1 MTQLQEIKL
10 MNETMIVYL
19 KKTGQSS
26 KRNEI
31 ISNILKDDACFFK
44 INKDD
49 AFMILEDV
57 GISKDKINNIYLNLI
72 SSDTYYYL
80 KEIGKINEN
89 DKNILVKY
97 KNYNYNEL
105 FQNKNTEK
113 QRLEYNNNLMIECK
127 ENFLKKIIDKIKKFF
142 KFN

>member
-1 MTQLQEIKL
+1 
-10 MNETMIVYL
+10 
-19 KKTGQSS
+19 
-26 KRNEI
+26 
-31 ISNILKDDACFFK
+31 
-44 INKDD
+44 
-49 AFMILEDV
+49 MILEDV

>member
-19 KKTGQSS
+19 KKIGQSS

-97 KNYNYNEL
+97 KNYNYNEI